1 MLSPCQSVCVMLM
14 AECGPEDTFC
24 IAETHTEAAL
34 STLPGVFMPVCGQI
48 CVSTITLEPA
58 KR

>member
-1 MLSPCQSVCVMLM
+1 MLM